1 MAGLSNGISPAGR
14 SDKIEKEEIFMGSI
28 KGGREGKYRTMVWVA
43 LLGAVVLAGALVF
56 GPGEKPAT
64 QSVRPTIPPA
74 RPEGAA
80 PLFTLTALDGN
91 PVSLAGFRGKVVI
104 LNFWASWCGPC
115 KREIPD
121 FVLLQSQ
128 YGAAGLQ
135 IIGIALDE
143 DLPARTYASR
153 VGINY
158 PVVVGNDDVSRAY
171 GGVEA
176 IPTTFIID
184 RDGMIIARFVGYRE
198 KSVFENAIR
207 KLLLI

>member
-1 MAGLSNGISPAGR
+1 MEGSENGITPVVVM
-14 SDKIEKEEIFMGSI
+14 DNMKEKDLMTSI
-28 KGGREGKYRTMVWVA
+28 KGPQEGKFRTLAWVA
-43 LLGAVVLAGALVF
+43 LLGVVVLAGAIVL
-56 GPGEKPAT
+56 GPREKPAT
-64 QSVRPTIPPA
+64 NAVRPALPRSEPKGTAPA
-74 RPEGAA
+74 
-80 PLFTLTALDGN
+80 FTLTTLDGN
-91 PVSLAGFRGKVVI
+91 SISLAEFRGKVVI

-115 KREIPD
+115 KREVPD

-128 YGAAGLQ
+128 YGASGLQ

-143 DLPARTYASR
+143 EKPVRSYANS

-158 PVVVGNDDVSRAY
+158 PVLFGNDDVSRAY

-184 RDGMIIARFVGYRE
+184 RDGAIIHRFVGYQE
-198 KSVFENAIR
+198 KNVFENAIR